1 MISPQKFAKFAD
13 AGSHGARNGKK
24 YGMKSNIVAISVE

>member
-13 AGSHGARNGKK
+13 AGSHGARSGQK
-24 YGMKSNIVAISVE
+24 YGLK